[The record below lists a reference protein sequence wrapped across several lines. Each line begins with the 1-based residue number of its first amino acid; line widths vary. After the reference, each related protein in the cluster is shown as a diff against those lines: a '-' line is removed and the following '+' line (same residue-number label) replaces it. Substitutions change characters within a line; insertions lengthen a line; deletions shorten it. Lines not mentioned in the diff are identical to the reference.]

1 MAFTPDG
8 MFYLSQKD
16 YAPTMDVLG
25 GAARGMLGLQ
35 NKEEA
40 VNEILQSA
48 DYDTPEGRRAALEKI
63 RAIDID
69 AYHKYSKMNQD
80 YEKAELSLKTTTNK
94 GALNKHWHKQG
105 QLEAIQLFGER
116 SLYMSPE
123 EVASIK
129 TPSDINK
136 FLTRIATD
144 SSTGKVDKSLR
155 RMYENDLKNFI
166 KSSRETFMSTYATTD
181 LSKTTPTYK
190 MPDTSFSASG
200 KATKIKDT
208 TNTHLAEQD
217 PDSSKFGLQ
226 WDKNKRTATIDTL
239 GSKLKPGAIVD
250 YDMNVLGPL
259 DRIPG
264 VDATLGNVQDALTS
278 TVNAISSALSDVANY
293 FTGTVEDDK
302 QRAVAEAASDWFISN
317 EGHSHFA
324 GKPKELDKILKAKDP
339 AKAALNYYKLHKG
352 IK

>member
-1 MAFTPDG
+1 MG
-8 MFYLSQKD
+8 MFDGDSGLSGSGIQKWGQIGAKD
-16 YAPTMDVLG
+16 YG
-25 GAARGMLGLQ
+25 
-35 NKEEA
+35 
-40 VNEILQSA
+40 
-48 DYDTPEGRRAALEKI
+48 KI
-63 RAIDID
+63 RAIKAIMGDTQNRDWSDINEVKRTFGAISAID
-69 AYHKYSKMNQD
+69 P
-80 YEKAELSLKTTTNK
+80 AEGVAFLKT
-94 GALNKHWHKQG
+94 ALPIAKSLLEVRKQSNVPALTKHWNTQG
-105 QLEAIQLFGER
+105 QLEAIKLFGER

-123 EVASIK
+123 ETALLK

-136 FLTRIATD
+136 FLTRVARD
-144 SSTGKVDKSLR
+144 EGSGKVDKSMR
-155 RMYENDLKNFI
+155 KMYENDLKNFI
-166 KSSRETFMSTYATTD
+166 KSSRDTFMTTYASSD

-278 TVNAISSALSDVANY
+278 TVNAISSTLSDVANY
-293 FTGTVEDDK
+293 FTGTVEGDK

-339 AKAALNYYKLHKG
+339 AQAALNYYKLHKG